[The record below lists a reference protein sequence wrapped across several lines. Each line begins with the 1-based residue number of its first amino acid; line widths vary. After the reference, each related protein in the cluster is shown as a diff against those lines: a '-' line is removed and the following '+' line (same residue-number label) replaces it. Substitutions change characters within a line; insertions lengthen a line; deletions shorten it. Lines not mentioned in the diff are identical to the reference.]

1 VVNKSVYK
9 FPHKTSIFLFHDLVF
24 AKPHQV
30 LVMLVLSLSKDWAQP
45 VIFTN

>member
-1 VVNKSVYK
+1 
-9 FPHKTSIFLFHDLVF
+9 LVF

-45 VIFTN
+45 VIFTNWPIIQEMEMQWNNSLSL